1 MSLSEPGI
9 GLLLLISLGQ
19 FFVGVFVIYL
29 LEMRGK
35 LNYRLYFRLTWQ
47 KIKAKLPYATCKASS
62 SDSIIPNDAFY
73 QQVISPLFF
82 SSSFYIIIFFFIDNN
97 NKNNNKKLEE
107 DVRDEHS
114 RIQYSNMEKLK
125 LTEKLIVKNIY
136 KMYRKKRRTYKIVNH
151 LSFGVKPKECFG

>member
-35 LNYRLYFRLTWQ
+35 LNYRLYFLLMWQ
-47 KIKAKLPYATCKASS
+47 KIKAKLPFAACKASS
-62 SDSIIPNDAFY
+62 NDSIIPNDAFY
-73 QQVISPLFF
+73 QQVISFPFHF
-82 SSSFYIIIFFFIDNN
+82 SFLLSTIIETKHTLKKI
-97 NKNNNKKLEE
+97 KLEE
-107 DVRDEHS
+107 DVRDEHT